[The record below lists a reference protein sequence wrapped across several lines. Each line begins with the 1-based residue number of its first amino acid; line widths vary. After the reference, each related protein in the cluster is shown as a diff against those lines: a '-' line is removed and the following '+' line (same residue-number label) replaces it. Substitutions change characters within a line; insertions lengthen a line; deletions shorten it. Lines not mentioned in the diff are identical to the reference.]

1 MVPNCFS
8 AAARVSANPEG
19 ASQRPGRALPCVR
32 SRRGSRG
39 TSRGDTPE
47 PAKGPVPSRDALPR
61 AERAALA
68 LVPRGPRAEVGRPA
82 ASQRSSEPQMREA
95 TQRHGSRR
103 KAPGGRRRGRAGVC
117 DGCGDPATCGQE
129 TRGWGSGGGKG
140 ACRRDGTGRTRGLQA
155 RGRSRRCPRCRHVDA
170 RAGRGRAGRGA
181 EGGILRLPRPRPALA
196 PPRPVCSA
204 ESAAPASAGAA
215 SRRPEPAPG
224 CGRPRPGVRRRRGGA
239 ESPRPSR
246 RAEDGAVARA
256 VRGEDGGLLP
266 PGMKGHAGPVRAS
279 GPREA
284 GQVKRAASG
293 PRSAVG
299 SPVSCP
305 YTSPCEVGH
314 PRPPSSR
321 RRHVSPAGQRTGL
334 LPRLRRG
341 AREPPGVAKPSA
353 CLSPKTLLAERH
365 SDWI

>member
-1 MVPNCFS
+1 MQEGRDRKD
-8 AAARVSANPEG
+8 ARSTG
-19 ASQRPGRALPCVR
+19 AQAIAQM
-32 SRRGSRG
+32 
-39 TSRGDTPE
+39 
-47 PAKGPVPSRDALPR
+47 PAMQAR
-61 AERAALA
+61 
-68 LVPRGPRAEVGRPA
+68 
-82 ASQRSSEPQMREA
+82 
-95 TQRHGSRR
+95 
-103 KAPGGRRRGRAGVC
+103 
-117 DGCGDPATCGQE
+117 
-129 TRGWGSGGGKG
+129 
-140 ACRRDGTGRTRGLQA
+140 GRTRGAGAL
-155 RGRSRRCPRCRHVDA
+155 G
-170 RAGRGRAGRGA
+170 AGRGGRD
-181 EGGILRLPRPRPALA
+181 PALA

-314 PRPPSSR
+314 PRPSSSR
-321 RRHVSPAGQRTGL
+321 RLHPSPAGQRTGL

-353 CLSPKTLLAERH
+353 CLCPKDFAGRAALGLDLTLG
-365 SDWI
+365 